1 MLRATRRV
9 RSRARAALLTVPALV
24 LVVPAACSAGAPP
37 GPAAATQSASGAATA
52 SATASARSV
61 DAGAARAVE
70 QLDTERRVL
79 VVTVDGLRSSVL
91 RELGPEELP
100 VLTRLREEGAST
112 LEARTVVEQTE
123 TLPNHTSMLTGRRID
138 AGLGGHGV
146 TWNTDEPGTTVQEA
160 AGEPVGSLF
169 SRVHAA
175 GGGTALFTG
184 KSKFSLFQRS
194 WPEGLDR
201 YTLREDG
208 ARLVALA
215 RRDLRREARTVTF
228 LHLAAPDVAGH
239 AHGWGSQEYADAVR
253 AVDGWLGEVLDTV
266 ASRPVLREHLT
277 LLLTADH
284 GGSGLGHTDP
294 ARPEDYRIPFVAWGD
309 GVATGTDLYEL
320 NEDYRDPG
328 RRRPGY
334 AAERQ
339 PVRNADVANLALDLL
354 GLEPVPGS
362 TIGTAQE
369 LDLEPPPA

>member
-1 MLRATRRV
+1 MLRATRRT
-9 RSRARAALLTVPALV
+9 RPRARAALLTVPALV

-37 GPAAATQSASGAATA
+37 GAPPGPAAVITTA
-52 SATASARSV
+52 SSPTPSSTT
-61 DAGAARAVE
+61 GAMPREVE

-277 LLLTADH
+277 LVLTADH
-284 GGSGLGHTDP
+284 GGSGLGHADP
-294 ARPEDYRIPFVAWGD
+294 TRPEDYRIPFLAWGD
-309 GVATGTDLYEL
+309 GVAADTDLYVL

-328 RRRPGY
+328 ERRPGY
-334 AAERQ
+334 AAQRQ

-354 GLEPVPGS
+354 GLGPIPGS
-362 TIGTAQE
+362 TVGTAQE

>member
-24 LVVPAACSAGAPP
+24 LVVPAACSAGGPP
-37 GPAAATQSASGAATA
+37 GRAAATESASGAATA
-52 SATASARSV
+52 SATASAPST

-79 VVTVDGLRSSVL
+79 VVSVDGLRSSVL
-91 RELGPEELP
+91 RELGPEDLP
-100 VLTRLREEGAST
+100 VLTRLREDGAST

-175 GGGTALFTG
+175 GGSTALFTG

-201 YTLREDG
+201 YTLRVDG

-253 AVDGWLGEVLDTV
+253 AVDGWLARCSTPSPAARSC
-266 ASRPVLREHLT
+266 AST
-277 LLLTADH
+277 
-284 GGSGLGHTDP
+284 
-294 ARPEDYRIPFVAWGD
+294 
-309 GVATGTDLYEL
+309 
-320 NEDYRDPG
+320 
-328 RRRPGY
+328 
-334 AAERQ
+334 
-339 PVRNADVANLALDLL
+339 
-354 GLEPVPGS
+354 
-362 TIGTAQE
+362 
-369 LDLEPPPA
+369 

>member
-1 MLRATRRV
+1 MLRATRRT
-9 RSRARAALLTVPALV
+9 RSRARAALLVVPVLV
-24 LVVPAACSAGAPP
+24 LVAPAACSAGGPP
-37 GPAAATQSASGAATA
+37 ESGATATAAAAATAATA
-52 SATASARSV
+52 ATVGSTA
-61 DAGAARAVE
+61 E

-79 VVTVDGLRSSVL
+79 VVSVDGLRSSVL
-91 RELGPEELP
+91 RELGPEEVP
-100 VLTRLREEGAST
+100 VLTRLRDEGAST
-112 LEARTVVEQTE
+112 LEARTAVEQTE
-123 TLPNHTSMLTGRRID
+123 TLPNHTSMITGRRID
-138 AGLGGHGV
+138 AELGGHGV

-175 GGGTALFTG
+175 GGTTALFTG

-228 LHLAAPDVAGH
+228 LHLAAPDLAGH
-239 AHGWGSQEYADAVR
+239 AHGWGSEEYADAVR
-253 AVDGWLGEVLDTV
+253 VVDGWLDEVLDTV

-277 LLLTADH
+277 LVLTADH
-284 GGSGLGHTDP
+284 GGSGLGHVDP
-294 ARPEDYRIPFVAWGD
+294 TSPEDYRIPFLAWGD
-309 GVATGTDLYEL
+309 GVAAGTDLYAL

-328 RRRPGY
+328 KRRPGY
-334 AAERQ
+334 AAARQ

-354 GLEPVPGS
+354 GLGPIPGS
-362 TIGTAQE
+362 TVGTAQE

>member
-1 MLRATRRV
+1 MLRATHRT
-9 RSRARAALLTVPALV
+9 RSRARAALLTVPALA
-24 LVVPAACSAGAPP
+24 LVVPAACTATGPP
-37 GPAAATQSASGAATA
+37 GPSA
-52 SATASARSV
+52 SATAAIAGSAATSAADPTATDPASR
-61 DAGAARAVE
+61 DAE

-277 LLLTADH
+277 LVLTADH

-294 ARPEDYRIPFVAWGD
+294 RRPEDYRIPFVAWGD

-354 GLEPVPGS
+354 GLGPVPGS

>member
-1 MLRATRRV
+1 MLRATRRT
-9 RSRARAALLTVPALV
+9 RLAARAALLTVPALALV
-24 LVVPAACSAGAPP
+24 LPAACATGPGGQVGAT
-37 GPAAATQSASGAATA
+37 ATAATA
-52 SATASARSV
+52 GGPGSAAGPALRTA
-61 DAGAARAVE
+61 E

-91 RELGPEELP
+91 GELGPEELP
-100 VLTRLREEGAST
+100 VLTRLRDEGAST
-112 LEARTVVEQTE
+112 LEARTAVEQTE

-138 AGLGGHGV
+138 AELGGHGV

-175 GGGTALFTG
+175 GGTTALFTG

-239 AHGWGSQEYADAVR
+239 AHGWGSEEYADAVR

-266 ASRPVLREHLT
+266 ASRRVLREHLT
-277 LLLTADH
+277 LVLTADH
-284 GGSGLGHTDP
+284 GGSGLGHADP
-294 ARPEDYRIPFVAWGD
+294 TRPEDYRIPFLAWGD
-309 GVATGTDLYEL
+309 GVAADADLYAL

-354 GLEPVPGS
+354 GLGPIPDS
-362 TIGTAQE
+362 TVGTAQQ
-369 LDLEPPPA
+369 LDLEPPPAS